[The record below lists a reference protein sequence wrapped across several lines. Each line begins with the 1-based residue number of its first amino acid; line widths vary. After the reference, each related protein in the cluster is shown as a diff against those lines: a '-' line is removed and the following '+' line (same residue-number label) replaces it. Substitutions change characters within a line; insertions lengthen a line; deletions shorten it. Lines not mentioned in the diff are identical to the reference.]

1 MKRLLALASTLVIAA
16 GVYLALSAI
25 AETDSGPDTAAA
37 ATATG
42 SSPTRLRLSPNLAN
56 RASRELRALP
66 TRQWEPGMRFHY
78 SVDARRAIT
87 LNRAP
92 EPMLRRGLDGLLTLT
107 VIERDDALIHVQALF
122 SGQFWQ
128 NPENPDA
135 SLSGSTKPVI
145 ASYAAPDGRL
155 EMLHTPA
162 GISGALRD
170 RFAALLSELQLSVP
184 EDAGHLW
191 ELEELDTGGE
201 YLAVYTRMPD
211 GALERTKARY
221 MRTVSKDGLAL
232 SENASEF
239 SPSGSARIS
248 VGTHGWP
255 TDVDIDE
262 ALTVDTGQLTVGYA
276 GVVKAKLHTIDTVAI
291 PALSWNQLQTH
302 HIASTGDQTASQCG
316 HDQNRV
322 QGAGYEQVSG
332 ELRRIIAEYGY
343 DARRFP
349 AAQSKMA
356 ALFRLDPDTAARA
369 GREALTTDDEK
380 YAKALASSLGLAGT
394 PEAQRALMDIIEA
407 DDAPLPRRKSATV
420 ATAVTNNA
428 TRETLERLTNI
439 AASSALFAQSNLAL
453 GGAVQ
458 RAMDG
463 VETDSAIDTL
473 LARYAAADNDTDRTL
488 YMQALGNTGDRR
500 ILPSIESAITSTH
513 APLRHAALDALRFV
527 PGSDVDTLLRVHM
540 SGSGEDERRIAM
552 SAALRRSS
560 PLFLAGFIERLTAD
574 PVDTIRLL
582 AIRGLSNSATQP
594 GVAAVLQTAATS
606 DASEE
611 VRNAAAITL
620 ADIQ

>member
-16 GVYLALSAI
+16 GGYLALSAL
-25 AETDSGPDTAAA
+25 AETDSGSDTAAA
-37 ATATG
+37 ATAQA
-42 SSPTRLRLSPNLAN
+42 SSPTRPQRSQNLAN
-56 RASRELRALP
+56 LADGMSRELP

-87 LNRAP
+87 LNQAP
-92 EPMLRRGLDGLLTLT
+92 EPMLRRGLDGSLTLT

-128 NPENPDA
+128 TPENPDA
-135 SLSGSTKPVI
+135 ALSGSAKPVI
-145 ASYAAPDGRL
+145 ASYAPDGRL

-162 GISGALRD
+162 DISGTLRD

-184 EDAGHLW
+184 EDAGHSW
-191 ELEELDTGGE
+191 QLEELDTGGE
-201 YLAVYTRMPD
+201 YLAVYTRLPD
-211 GALERTKARY
+211 GTLERTKARY
-221 MRTVSKDGLAL
+221 VRVVSKDGLAL
-232 SENASEF
+232 SENANKF
-239 SPSGSARIS
+239 SLSGSARVS
-248 VGTHGWP
+248 VGAHGWP
-255 TDVDIDE
+255 IDVDIDE

-276 GVVKAKLHTIDTVAI
+276 GVVQAKLRTIDTVAV
-291 PALSWNQLQTH
+291 PALSWNALQTH
-302 HIASTGDQTASQCG
+302 HIASTGDQAASQRG

-322 QGAGYEQVSG
+322 QGASYEQVTG

-349 AAQSKMA
+349 AAQSKLA

-369 GREALTTDDEK
+369 GREALSTDDER

-394 PEAQRALMDIIEA
+394 PEAQRALMDIVEA
-407 DDAPLPRRKSATV
+407 EGAPLPRRKTATV
-420 ATAVTNNA
+420 ATAVTDNA
-428 TRETLERLTNI
+428 TQETLERLADI
-439 AASSALFAQSNLAL
+439 DESSALFAQSNLAL

-463 VETDSAIDTL
+463 VETDSAVDTL
-473 LARYAAADNDTDRTL
+473 LARYAAADTDTDRTL

-500 ILPSIESAITSTH
+500 ILPSVESAITSTH

-527 PGSDVDTLLRVHM
+527 PGSDVDILLHIHM
-540 SGSGEDERRIAM
+540 SSGGEDERRIAI
-552 SAALRRSS
+552 SAAVRRGS
-560 PLFLAGFIERLTAD
+560 PLFLAGFIERLIAD
-574 PVDTIRLL
+574 PDDTIRLL

-594 GVAAVLQTAATS
+594 EVTAALQTAATS

-611 VRNAAAITL
+611 VRNAAATVL
-620 ADIQ
+620 ANI